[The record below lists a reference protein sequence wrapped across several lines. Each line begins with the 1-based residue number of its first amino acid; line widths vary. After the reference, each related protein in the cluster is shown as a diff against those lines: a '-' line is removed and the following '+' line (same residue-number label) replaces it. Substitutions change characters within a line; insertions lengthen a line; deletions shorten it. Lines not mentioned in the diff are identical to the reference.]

1 MLRLFINYRRQDSEG
16 YAGRLYDHL
25 LRHFEREQ
33 VFIDVDNIPAGADF
47 VQALEDAVAAC
58 DVLIALIG
66 LQWLTIA
73 DDAGQRRLH
82 QWNDFVRIEIAS
94 ALRMGKFVVPVLV
107 GGASMPS
114 PTDLPE
120 DLVGLARR
128 NAVALGHHSFAYDVD
143 KLVAAIKDAVPANE
157 SFKPR
162 PNSETLRRKDD
173 ALRGVRS
180 DVINAVASPLYTC
193 RVENGYFPVFGEGS
207 ADANLMFIG
216 EAPGKNE
223 AKQGRPFIGPS
234 GMVLDEML
242 GVINLKR
249 ADVFVTNLLLDCPPS
264 KREPTPEE
272 IAFYEPFVN
281 RIIDIVQ
288 PAVIAPL
295 GRFATSYVLR
305 RLGLAEHKG
314 KIGELHG
321 RLIRA
326 AMPYGYI
333 HVVPLYHPAVVL
345 YSASQKELLRKD
357 FEKLKVF
364 V

>member
-1 MLRLFINYRRQDSEG
+1 MLRIFINYRRQDSEG
-16 YAGRLYDHL
+16 YAGRLFDHL
-25 LRHFEREQ
+25 LHHVEREQ
-33 VFIDVDNIPAGADF
+33 VFIDVDDIPAGVDF
-47 VQALEDAVAAC
+47 VDALEQAVSAC
-58 DVLIALIG
+58 DVLLAVIG
-66 LQWLTIA
+66 PQWATMTDENGA
-73 DDAGQRRLH
+73 RRLH

-107 GGASMPS
+107 GRAAMPT
-114 PTDLPE
+114 PDDLPE
-120 DLVGLARR
+120 DLLALARR
-128 NAVALGHHSFAYDVD
+128 NASALGHHSFARDVER
-143 KLVAAIKDAVPANE
+143 LVAAIKEAVPANTA
-157 SFKPR
+157 FKPR
-162 PNSETLRRKDD
+162 PNFETLQRKDE
-173 ALRGVRS
+173 ALRTIRAE
-180 DVINAVASPLYTC
+180 VINAQTSPLYAN
-193 RVENGYFPVFGEGS
+193 RIENGYFPVFGEGS

-242 GVINLKR
+242 AGINLKR
-249 ADVFVTNLLLDCPPS
+249 ADVFVTNLVLDCPPV

-272 IAFYEPFVN
+272 IAFYTPFVD

-295 GRFATSYVLR
+295 GRFATGYILR
-305 RLGLAEHKG
+305 KLGLSEHKG

-326 AMPYGYI
+326 AMPYGDI

-345 YSASQKELLRKD
+345 YSASQKELLSKD

>member
-1 MLRLFINYRRQDSEG
+1 MLRIFINYRRQDSEG
-16 YAGRLYDHL
+16 YAGRLFDHL
-25 LRHFEREQ
+25 LHHLEREQ
-33 VFIDVDNIPAGADF
+33 VFIDVDDIPAGADF
-47 VQALEDAVAAC
+47 VDALEKAVATC
-58 DVLIALIG
+58 DVLLAVIG
-66 LQWLTIA
+66 PQWATITDESGA
-73 DDAGQRRLH
+73 RRIQ

-94 ALRMGKFVVPVLV
+94 ALRLGKFVVPVLV
-107 GGASMPS
+107 GRAPMPA
-114 PTDLPE
+114 PGDLPD
-120 DLVGLARR
+120 DLQALARR
-128 NAVALGHHSFAYDVD
+128 NAIALGHHSFARDVE
-143 KLVAAIKDAVPANE
+143 KLVTAIKEAVPANE

-162 PNSETLRRKDD
+162 PNSETLRQKDE
-173 ALRGVRS
+173 ALRAVRAE
-180 DVINAVASPLYTC
+180 VINAQASPLYAC
-193 RVENGYFPVFGEGS
+193 RMENGYFPVFGEGN

-326 AMPYGYI
+326 AMPYGDI

>member
-1 MLRLFINYRRQDSEG
+1 MLRIFINYRRQDSEG
-16 YAGRLYDHL
+16 YAGRLFDHL
-25 LRHFEREQ
+25 LRHVEREQ
-33 VFIDVDNIPAGADF
+33 IFIDVDDIPAGVDF
-47 VQALEDAVAAC
+47 VEALEKAVAAC
-58 DVLIALIG
+58 DVLLAVIG
-66 LQWLTIA
+66 AQWATITDESGA
-73 DDAGQRRLH
+73 RRLH

-107 GGASMPS
+107 GHTSMPT
-114 PTDLPE
+114 PVDLPE
-120 DLVGLARR
+120 DLLPLARR
-128 NAVALGHHSFAYDVD
+128 NAITLGHHSFARDVD
-143 KLVAAIKDAVPANE
+143 KLVAAIKEAVPANE
-157 SFKPR
+157 SFKPT
-162 PNSETLRRKDD
+162 PNSETLRYKDD
-173 ALRGVRS
+173 ALRAVRAA
-180 DVINAVASPLYTC
+180 VIDAQESPLYTC

-234 GMVLDEML
+234 GAVLDEML
-242 GVINLKR
+242 AGIHLKR
-249 ADVFVTNLLLDCPPS
+249 ADVFVTNLLLDCPPA

-272 IAFYEPFVN
+272 IAFYAPFVD

-295 GRFATSYVLR
+295 GRFATGYVLKK
-305 RLGLAEHKG
+305 LGLSEHKS
-314 KIGELHG
+314 KISELHG

-326 AMPYGYI
+326 VMPYGSI
-333 HVVPLYHPAVVL
+333 HVIPLYHPAVVL

-364 V
+364 I